1 MRKEFVSIFAI
12 FFGALIIALPVLGV
26 VAAGELLGFSIL
38 LISIFLLVLGV
49 AGMDYKKWTSL
60 LYIFLGV
67 VMLLFSIGLIFKPV
81 LFSSIAEI
89 LFYLAGIFL
98 IIIGVISLVN
108 NRTSKYGFIIG
119 IVAILIGVI
128 YIIVGALVSDPIILG
143 YLIGI
148 WLVITGILRLA
159 DR

>member
-12 FFGALIIALPVLGV
+12 FFGILIIALPVFGIV
-26 VAAGELLGFSIL
+26 EAKDLLGLSIL

-49 AGMDYKKWTSL
+49 SGVDHKWGSILYL
-60 LYIFLGV
+60 LLGII
-67 VMLLFSIGLIFKPV
+67 MLLFSIGLIFKPK
-81 LFSSIAEI
+81 LFNSLAEI
-89 LFYLAGIFL
+89 LFYIAGIFL
-98 IIIGVISLVN
+98 VIIGVISLIN

-128 YIIVGALVSDPIILG
+128 YIIISSLLSNPIVLG

-148 WLVITGILRLA
+148 WLMITGVLSIT